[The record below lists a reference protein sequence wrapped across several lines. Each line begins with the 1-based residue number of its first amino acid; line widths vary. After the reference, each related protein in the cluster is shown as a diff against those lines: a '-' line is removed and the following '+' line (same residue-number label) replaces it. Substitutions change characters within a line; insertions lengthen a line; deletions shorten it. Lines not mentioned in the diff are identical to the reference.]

1 MWKLYNNSR
10 PQDVHPIDAQ
20 PSWRLA
26 RLLETRL
33 PGWERIFK
41 RRWSATELIAVSGNI
56 ADAAFLNVAHMYKH
70 MLGERFPTGV
80 FDWPPTEWLQSY
92 RERKEAVRDSK
103 THCDEPDRKRQ
114 RLLGATGVEEKARA
128 ESTVQ
133 PSKSADKARAAATG
147 CQPEPANITKTKSAR
162 TADAKC
168 AAVRTKPT
176 KVDRGPPATRSTGS
190 SSSSSSSRT
199 NSTMLTI
206 ADKWAADATYKL

>member
-1 MWKLYNNSR
+1 
-10 PQDVHPIDAQ
+10 
-20 PSWRLA
+20 
-26 RLLETRL
+26 
-33 PGWERIFK
+33 
-41 RRWSATELIAVSGNI
+41 LISLSDNI
-56 ADAAFLNVAHMYKH
+56 ADAAFLNAVHIYKH
-70 MLGERFPTGV
+70 MLATEFPPGI
-80 FDWPPTEWLQSY
+80 FEWWPTEWLQTY
-92 RERKEAVRDSK
+92 ADRKQRVRASK
-103 THCDEPDRKRQ
+103 RQEDEPDRKRQ
-114 RLLGATGVEEKARA
+114 RLLGVTGVEPKVRA

-147 CQPEPANITKTKSAR
+147 CQPEPANITKTKSAK

-168 AAVRTKPT
+168 ATVRKEPT